1 MKIMTTGTLE
11 VVVLA
16 QVEGLNPSPQLPE
29 NVSQRTFEIHLHN
42 EDTGARGVLRVG
54 TQSGK
59 LLGGWLSHG
68 DDEPTAAGRAADRRR
83 PGRRVG
89 GHHGLPRGNWGPA
102 VKVELCGAKNPDYP
116 SEYACE
122 LFAGHGRVRPND
134 PNEHPDNWYAHAA
147 PSEGAWW
154 NLPEDPMTEDNSG
167 LTVEPVTRPDDPL
180 EPARL
185 ARIAQ
190 LSRALVSYGLT
201 GRWSWAG
208 TLTSGY
214 HLRTKANG
222 GRWVMGAQNV
232 HEHYEVDADGDGGRV
247 VPTDCTGAAG
257 TDACSAGYRDQ
268 QAQDRPVP
276 AFAVREPDSPWT
288 TIRPASGIP
297 IFSVCP
303 RRHLGPRPPGVPGRR
318 VRVPLPRR
326 RAGGPPWTPRPC
338 WPSWRTATRSGAS
351 WGRLCPR
358 WTGTPRRS
366 PTRWR

>member
-1 MKIMTTGTLE
+1 
-11 VVVLA
+11 
-16 QVEGLNPSPQLPE
+16 
-29 NVSQRTFEIHLHN
+29 
-42 EDTGARGVLRVG
+42 
-54 TQSGK
+54 
-59 LLGGWLSHG
+59 
-68 DDEPTAAGRAADRRR
+68 
-83 PGRRVG
+83 
-89 GHHGLPRGNWGPA
+89 

-303 RRHLGPRPPGVPGRR
+303 DATSALDPRVYRDDVCGFRSPVAELAAALDAETVLALLEDRYEVRSVLGALVSALDRDPAKVADSMALTAARECLGRPAPGR
-318 VRVPLPRR
+318 PQSD
-326 RAGGPPWTPRPC
+326 A
-338 WPSWRTATRSGAS
+338 
-351 WGRLCPR
+351 
-358 WTGTPRRS
+358 
-366 PTRWR
+366 